1 MLLQNMFYYCGPALC
16 LFFCPCVY
24 ASIDTYEHV
33 CNSHP
38 WGHIDP
44 AQVSPHM
51 NNQTKQPSALS
62 NQ

>member
-1 MLLQNMFYYCGPALC
+1 MLLQNMIYYGGPIFLCALA
-16 LFFCPCVY
+16 CVCMPP
-24 ASIDTYEHV
+24 STHEHV

-51 NNQTKQPSALS
+51 NNQTQLPSALP